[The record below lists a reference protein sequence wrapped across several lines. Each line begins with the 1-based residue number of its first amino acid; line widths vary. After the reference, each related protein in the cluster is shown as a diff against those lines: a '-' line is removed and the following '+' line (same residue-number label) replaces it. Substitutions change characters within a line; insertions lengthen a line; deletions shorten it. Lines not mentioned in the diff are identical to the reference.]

1 MKLSKQEFNDVEKL
15 LCQEMERIER
25 FKTQPEETKIRAIF
39 YLDNIRN
46 KLKTFTE
53 RE

>member
-15 LCQEMERIER
+15 LCNEMERIEKY
-25 FKTQPEETKIRAIF
+25 KTESEETKMRAIF

-46 KLKTFTE
+46 KLKIFTE